1 MGRNDNLISTI
12 LSFLIVIIFAVTIY
26 FCLDIFNI
34 IEVPEKYSLTQFF
47 STERVEVRQ
56 VQSVEAIVNEDNI
69 DEWINKEY
77 IENIV
82 VNDVEV
88 SENIEYY
95 NNIQEEKNT
104 QETSNYVVNRL
115 YYSQLDIYGRM
126 IYDRINDNIDKLK
139 SGTYVADFDTAFN
152 DLLHEENGSAVLE
165 NAFQFSINA
174 FLFDNPEVF
183 YIDITKIYMSTEVVS
198 FGPLKLYKVKIGP
211 LEGENYLSDIF
222 DDEYAVNIAIQK
234 IESIKQQ
241 IKLKMYGSL
250 DNQIKIIHDYLIAN
264 TEYDNELSSSSIYT
278 AYGALVEKKAVC
290 EGYAKA
296 FKYILDELEIPCVI
310 ACGLARNSNGR
321 TESHAW
327 NYVKI
332 DGNWYAVDCTWDDPL
347 IIGTG
352 SVSPDVYKRYLLKGS
367 RDFFEDHFEDGKIV
381 EGSSFVYPTISE
393 ENYK

>member
-77 IENIV
+77 IDNIV

>member
-12 LSFLIVIIFAVTIY
+12 LTLFIVIIFAITIY

-47 STERVEVRQ
+47 ATEIVEVTKMQ
-56 VQSVEAIVNEDNI
+56 PIEAIVNEDNI
-69 DEWINKEY
+69 DEWMNEEY
-77 IENIV
+77 NENIV
-82 VNDVEV
+82 INDVEV
-88 SENIEYY
+88 SENTEHVD
-95 NNIQEEKNT
+95 NIQRENT
-104 QETSNYVVNRL
+104 QETSNYVVNRM

-126 IYDRINDNIDKLK
+126 IYDKINDNIDKLK
-139 SGTYVADFDTAFN
+139 SGTYIADFDTAFN
-152 DLLHEENGSAVLE
+152 DLLHEENGSEVLE

-183 YIDITKIYMSTEVVS
+183 YIDITKIYMSTEVIS
-198 FGPLKLYKVKIGP
+198 LGPLKLYKVRIGP

-222 DDEYAVNIAIQK
+222 DDEYEVNIAIQK
-234 IESIKQQ
+234 MESIKQQ
-241 IKLKMYGSL
+241 IKLKIYGNL
-250 DNQIKIIHDYLIAN
+250 YNQIKMIHDYLISSI
-264 TEYDNELSSSSIYT
+264 EYDNELSSSSIYT
-278 AYGALVEKKAVC
+278 AYGALTQGKAVC

-296 FKYILDELEIPCVI
+296 FKYILDDLEIPCVI
-310 ACGLARNSNGR
+310 ACGLARNSNGK

-347 IIGTG
+347 IIGIGT
-352 SVSPDVYKRYLLKGS
+352 VSPDVYKRYLLKGS